1 MNPKLAVKGINGI
14 IEGGISV
21 TDFAVVTELDEISA
35 KELLYTL
42 VQNGIGTWN
51 DDLVDFDIPHDRL
64 QTALFAIT
72 LGATIEDV
80 SEYLTWRDFEAI
92 TGIILEE
99 NGFDVTKNLVLTKP
113 RMEIDVIGKKMN
125 LALLID
131 CKHWK
136 TMSKSALDEIVKK
149 QIERVKRY
157 VADEDITALPVIVTL
172 HQEGTQL
179 VENVPIVPIMK
190 LPSFLDEFVG
200 NLGSLKSIG
209 KKTLQK
215 DLHLLTNTTL

>member
-1 MNPKLAVKGINGI
+1 MNPKLIVKGINGV
-14 IEGGISV
+14 IEGGVSI
-21 TDFAVVTELDEISA
+21 TDFSIVTELDEISA

-80 SEYLTWRDFEAI
+80 SEYLTWRDFETL
-92 TGIILEE
+92 TGIVLEE
-99 NGFDVTKNLVLTKP
+99 NDFDVTKNLILTKP

-136 TMSKSALDEIVKK
+136 NMSKSALDEIVKK

-157 VADEDITALPVIVTL
+157 VAEENITALPVIVTL
-172 HQEGTQL
+172 HHEGIQL
-179 VENVPIVPIMK
+179 VDNVPIVPIMK
-190 LPSFLDEFVG
+190 LTSFLDEFVG
-200 NLGSLKSIG
+200 NLGSLKSIE
-209 KKTLQK
+209 K
-215 DLHLLTNTTL
+215 

>member
-1 MNPKLAVKGINGI
+1 MNPKLTVKGINGI

-21 TDFAVVTELDEISA
+21 TDFSVVTELDEISA

-42 VQNGIGTWN
+42 VQNGIGAWN
-51 DDLVDFDIPHDRL
+51 DDLVDFDIPHDSF

-209 KKTLQK
+209 K
-215 DLHLLTNTTL
+215 

>member
-14 IEGGISV
+14 IEGGVSI
-21 TDFAVVTELDEISA
+21 TDFSVVTELDEISA

-125 LALLID
+125 IALLID

-157 VADEDITALPVIVTL
+157 VADEGITALPVIVTL
-172 HQEGTQL
+172 HQEGTRL
-179 VENVPIVPIMK
+179 IENVPIVPIMK

-200 NLGSLKSIG
+200 NLGSLKSIE
-209 KKTLQK
+209 K
-215 DLHLLTNTTL
+215 

>member
-1 MNPKLAVKGINGI
+1 MNSKLAVKGINGI
-14 IEGGISV
+14 IEGGVSV
-21 TDFAVVTELDEISA
+21 TDFSVVTELDEISA

-80 SEYLTWRDFEAI
+80 SEYVTWRDFEAI

-99 NGFDVTKNLVLTKP
+99 NCFDVTKNLVLTKP

-200 NLGSLKSIG
+200 NLGSLKSIE
-209 KKTLQK
+209 K
-215 DLHLLTNTTL
+215 

>member
-1 MNPKLAVKGINGI
+1 MNSKLAVKGINGI

-42 VQNGIGTWN
+42 VQNGIGAWN

-209 KKTLQK
+209 K
-215 DLHLLTNTTL
+215 

>member
-80 SEYLTWRDFEAI
+80 SEYLTWRDFEAL

-200 NLGSLKSIG
+200 NLGSLKSIE
-209 KKTLQK
+209 K
-215 DLHLLTNTTL
+215 

>member
-200 NLGSLKSIG
+200 NLGSLKSIE
-209 KKTLQK
+209 K
-215 DLHLLTNTTL
+215 

>member
-1 MNPKLAVKGINGI
+1 MNPKLAVKGINGV

-42 VQNGIGTWN
+42 VQNGIGAWN

-209 KKTLQK
+209 K
-215 DLHLLTNTTL
+215 

>member
-14 IEGGISV
+14 IEGGISI
-21 TDFAVVTELDEISA
+21 TDFSVVTELDEISA

-42 VQNGIGTWN
+42 VQNGIGSWN

-99 NGFDVTKNLVLTKP
+99 NGFTFFRIKGDKATA
-113 RMEIDVIGKKMN
+113 EIISCGGHNPELQESGSIISNKRV
-125 LALLID
+125 
-131 CKHWK
+131 
-136 TMSKSALDEIVKK
+136 EI
-149 QIERVKRY
+149 
-157 VADEDITALPVIVTL
+157 
-172 HQEGTQL
+172 
-179 VENVPIVPIMK
+179 
-190 LPSFLDEFVG
+190 
-200 NLGSLKSIG
+200 
-209 KKTLQK
+209 
-215 DLHLLTNTTL
+215 

>member
-14 IEGGISV
+14 LEGGVSI
-21 TDFAVVTELDEISA
+21 TDFSIVTELDEISA

-51 DDLVDFDIPHDRL
+51 EDLVDFDIPHDRL

-80 SEYLTWRDFEAI
+80 SEYLTWRDFEAL
-92 TGIILEE
+92 TGIVLEE
-99 NGFDVTKNLVLTKP
+99 NDFDVTKNLVLTKP

-136 TMSKSALDEIVKK
+136 NMTKSALDEIVKK

-157 VADEDITALPVIVTL
+157 VADEGITALPVIVTL
-172 HQEGTQL
+172 HQEGIQL
-179 VENVPIVPIMK
+179 VDNVPIVPIMK
-190 LPSFLDEFVG
+190 LTSFLDEFVG
-200 NLGSLKSIG
+200 NLDSLKSIE
-209 KKTLQK
+209 K
-215 DLHLLTNTTL
+215 

>member
-1 MNPKLAVKGINGI
+1 MNPKLAVKRINGV

-21 TDFAVVTELDEISA
+21 TDFSVVTELDEISA

-80 SEYLTWRDFEAI
+80 SEYLTWRDFETI
-92 TGIILEE
+92 TGIVLEE
-99 NGFDVTKNLVLTKP
+99 NDFDVTKNLVLTKP

-136 TMSKSALDEIVKK
+136 NMSKSALDEIVKK

-157 VADEDITALPVIVTL
+157 VADEGITALPVIVTL
-172 HQEGTQL
+172 HQEGIQL
-179 VENVPIVPIMK
+179 VDNVPIVPIMK

-200 NLGSLKSIG
+200 KLGSLKSIE
-209 KKTLQK
+209 K
-215 DLHLLTNTTL
+215 